1 MPDENINQEL
11 VVSILDKL
19 NDTIN
24 EITADVTGQSTKL
37 ITSILE
43 QKKKDGYF
51 SSIALG
57 DNSVHENNVSD
68 NAITD
73 KKIKSTCDNLAIN
86 IVENKTIDTSTGE
99 LIDKTG
105 TYVTDFIQVR
115 NADKSIIYDSIYVNK
130 WKNSLLWVGY
140 GYDKTTVVKSGLG
153 GAVTGLQRK
162 IAISSFSNVYFVR
175 IIGYTNVCKS
185 EDFVVTNTQYK
196 NIDWLRLDASNF
208 TNSLPSYLCNNN
220 ICTIRS
226 DNSMNLNIT
235 PVGSDEETNTVTL
248 TTNKTVMAYVDNS
261 LVQIASSS
269 YTLTKTLGTGDYG
282 LIYNLNAK
290 RVQLVELT
298 EIPNLKC
305 SVISYLYLYKQ
316 NVPFIYMLGNDAKI
330 NVTWT
335 HNVEDTTNN
344 KIYETTEKITDKADD
359 NVFTHNIKAS
369 NGNWNKINR
378 VGIDRYNTPY
388 PFILNSTV
396 KAQGMLVSENSDCTM
411 YKGLDKGHGG
421 HLFQGWSKNSQYR
434 CTILNDNRMSDN
446 LPVTVIQNW
455 ITKGLADTTDCA
467 YGWIHIGSDDFKII
481 DEVIDTDKDSKV
493 GIYIHP
499 KVSIVGTPLVLEP
512 KPLLTTMPQG
522 YAVDSNGDY
531 VVDETTNKRTK
542 LEQETINGKN
552 VLQVN
557 TDNNLYYHNAIDNE
571 WHKVNQDIEINT
583 INTQIGTI
591 NSTLDTLN
599 FSVDNINNNIATINT
614 ALETKNTEISTINGN
629 IESLTSEVNTLKTT
643 TQTLTETVNNLTT
656 QLQELKTKVGNPT
669 ENHKSNNITYDNSTS
684 GLTATD
690 VYSAINELKTM
701 IDNLNTTP

>member
-1 MPDENINQEL
+1 MADENISQEL

-37 ITSILE
+37 ITSIIE
-43 QKKKDGYF
+43 QKKNDGYF

-57 DNSVHENNVSD
+57 DNSVHENNISD

-73 KKIKSTCDNLAIN
+73 KKIKSTCDNLATN

-99 LIDKTG
+99 LKDETG

-115 NADKSIIYDSIYVNK
+115 NADKTIIYNNLYINK

-162 IAISSFSNVYFVR
+162 ISINSFSNVYFVR

-185 EDFVVTNTQYK
+185 EDFIVTDTEYK
-196 NIDWLRLDASNF
+196 NIDWLRLDANNF

-226 DNSMNLNIT
+226 DNSINLNIT
-235 PVGSDEETNTVTL
+235 PIGEDEETNTVTL

-261 LVQIASSS
+261 LVQIASSN
-269 YTLTKTLGTGDYG
+269 YTLTKTLGTGDYA

-316 NVPFIYMLGNDAKI
+316 NMPFIYMLGNDAKI
-330 NVTWT
+330 SVTWT
-335 HNVEDTTNN
+335 HNVEDKTNN
-344 KIYETTEKITDKADD
+344 KIYETTEKITDKTDD
-359 NVFTHNIKAS
+359 NVFIHNIKAS
-369 NGNWNKINR
+369 NGNWNNINR
-378 VGIDRYNTPY
+378 VGIDRYSTPY

-421 HLFQGWSKNSQYR
+421 HLFQGWSKNGQYR

-446 LPVTVIQNW
+446 LPVTAIQNW
-455 ITKGLADTTDCA
+455 ITKGLAETTDCA

-481 DEVIDTDKDSKV
+481 DEVVDKTDNKN

-499 KVSIVGTPLVLEP
+499 KVSIVGTPLILES
-512 KPLLTTMPQG
+512 KELLTTMPQG
-522 YAVDSNGDY
+522 YAVDKNGDY
-531 VVDETTNKRTK
+531 VIDSTTNKRTK
-542 LEQETINGKN
+542 LEQETIEDKN

-557 TDNNLYYHNAIDNE
+557 TDNDLYFHSAKDGK
-571 WHKVNQDIEINT
+571 WHKINQDVEID
-583 INTQIGTI
+583 TI
-591 NSTLDTLN
+591 NSAITNIDTNLDTLTS
-599 FSVDNINNNIATINT
+599 SVDNINNKVENINS
-614 ALETKNTEISTINGN
+614 ALETKDTEVSTINEN
-629 IESLTSEVNTLKTT
+629 ITNLTNEINTLKS
-643 TQTLTETVNNLTT
+643 TVESL
-656 QLQELKTKVGNPT
+656 QKELQELKTKVGNPT

-701 IDNLNTTP
+701 IDNIQTV

>member
-1 MPDENINQEL
+1 MADENISQEL

-37 ITSILE
+37 ITSIIE
-43 QKKKDGYF
+43 QKKNDGYF

-57 DNSVHENNVSD
+57 DNSVRENNISD

-73 KKIKSTCDNLAIN
+73 KKIKSTCDNLATN

-99 LIDKTG
+99 LKDETG

-115 NADKSIIYDSIYVNK
+115 NADKTIIYNSLYINK

-162 IAISSFSNVYFVR
+162 ISINSFSNVYFVR

-185 EDFVVTNTQYK
+185 EDFVVTDTEYK
-196 NIDWLRLDASNF
+196 NIDWLRLDANNF

-226 DNSMNLNIT
+226 DNSINLNIT
-235 PVGSDEETNTVTL
+235 PIGEDEETNTVTL

-261 LVQIASSS
+261 LVQIASSN

-316 NVPFIYMLGNDAKI
+316 NMPFIYMLGNDAKM

-344 KIYETTEKITDKADD
+344 KIYETTEKVTDKADD

-369 NGNWNKINR
+369 NGNWNNINR

-421 HLFQGWSKNSQYR
+421 HLFQGWSKNGQYR

-446 LPVTVIQNW
+446 LPVTAIQNW
-455 ITKGLADTTDCA
+455 ITKGLAETTDCA

-481 DEVIDTDKDSKV
+481 DEVVDKTDNKN
-493 GIYIHP
+493 GIYVHP
-499 KVSIVGTPLVLEP
+499 KVSIIGTPLVLEP
-512 KPLLTTMPQG
+512 KELLTTMPQG
-522 YAVDSNGDY
+522 YAVDKNGDY
-531 VVDETTNKRTK
+531 VIDSTTNKRTK
-542 LEQETINGKN
+542 LEQETIEDKN

-557 TDNNLYYHNAIDNE
+557 IDNDLYFHSAKDGK
-571 WHKVNQDIEINT
+571 WHKINQDVEID
-583 INTQIGTI
+583 TI
-591 NSTLDTLN
+591 NSTITTIDTNLDTLTS
-599 FSVDNINNNIATINT
+599 SVDNINNKVESINT
-614 ALETKNTEISTINGN
+614 ALETKDTEVSTINEN
-629 IESLTSEVNTLKTT
+629 ITNLTNEVNTLKSTVESL
-643 TQTLTETVNNLTT
+643 QTELE
-656 QLQELKTKVGNPT
+656 ELKTKVGNPT

-701 IDNLNTTP
+701 IDNLSTTP

>member
-1 MPDENINQEL
+1 MADENISQEL

-37 ITSILE
+37 ITSIIE
-43 QKKKDGYF
+43 QKKNDGYF
-51 SSIALG
+51 GSIALG
-57 DNSVHENNVSD
+57 DNSVHENNISD

-73 KKIKSTCDNLAIN
+73 KKIKSTCDNLATN

-99 LIDKTG
+99 LKDETG

-115 NADKSIIYDSIYVNK
+115 NADKTIIYNNLYINK

-162 IAISSFSNVYFVR
+162 ISINSFSNVYFVR

-185 EDFVVTNTQYK
+185 EDFIVTDTEYK
-196 NIDWLRLDASNF
+196 NIDWLRLDANNF

-226 DNSMNLNIT
+226 DNSINLNIT
-235 PVGSDEETNTVTL
+235 PIGEDEETNTVTL

-261 LVQIASSS
+261 LVQIASSN
-269 YTLTKTLGTGDYG
+269 YTLTKTLGTGDYA

-316 NVPFIYMLGNDAKI
+316 NMPFIYMLGNDAKI
-330 NVTWT
+330 SVTWT

-344 KIYETTEKITDKADD
+344 KIYETTEKITDKTDD
-359 NVFTHNIKAS
+359 NVFIHNIKAS
-369 NGNWNKINR
+369 NGNWNNINR
-378 VGIDRYNTPY
+378 VGIDRYSTPY

-421 HLFQGWSKNSQYR
+421 HLFQGWSKNGQYR

-446 LPVTVIQNW
+446 LPVTAIQNW
-455 ITKGLADTTDCA
+455 ITKGLAETTDCA

-481 DEVIDTDKDSKV
+481 DEVVDKTDNKN

-499 KVSIVGTPLVLEP
+499 KVSIVGTPLILES
-512 KPLLTTMPQG
+512 KELLTTMPQG
-522 YAVDSNGDY
+522 YAVDKNGDY
-531 VVDETTNKRTK
+531 VIDSTTNKRTK
-542 LEQETINGKN
+542 LEQETIEDKN

-557 TDNNLYYHNAIDNE
+557 TDNDLYFHSAKDGK
-571 WHKVNQDIEINT
+571 WHKINQDVEID
-583 INTQIGTI
+583 TI
-591 NSTLDTLN
+591 NSAITNIDTNLDTLTS
-599 FSVDNINNNIATINT
+599 SVDNINNKVENINS
-614 ALETKNTEISTINGN
+614 ALETKDTEVSTINEN
-629 IESLTSEVNTLKTT
+629 ITNLTNEINTLKSTVESL
-643 TQTLTETVNNLTT
+643 QTELE
-656 QLQELKTKVGNPT
+656 ELKTKVGNPT

-701 IDNLNTTP
+701 IDNLSTTP